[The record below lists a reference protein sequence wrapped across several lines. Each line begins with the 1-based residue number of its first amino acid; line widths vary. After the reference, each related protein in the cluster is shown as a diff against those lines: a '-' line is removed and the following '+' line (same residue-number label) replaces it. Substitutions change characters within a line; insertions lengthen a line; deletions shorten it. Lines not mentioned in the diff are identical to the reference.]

1 VKRITLLDAS
11 ALLAL
16 VLDERGADRIE
27 ALLESSAIHAVN
39 FAEVIAKL
47 LQKGI
52 PADEAGQVAEELAL
66 DVYEDFGSLQAVS
79 CGELHASTRPL
90 GLGLGD
96 CVCLTVA
103 AWRGMTAVTCDR
115 KWLDLQ
121 GRSLPGTSTRL
132 QVECVR

>member
-1 VKRITLLDAS
+1 MKRTALLDAS

-16 VLDERGADRIE
+16 VLDERGADRVE
-27 ALLESSAIHAVN
+27 AQLDSSAIHAVN
-39 FAEVIAKL
+39 LTEVITKL

-52 PADEAGQVAEELAL
+52 PAEEAGRVAEEMAL
-66 DVYEDFGSLQAVS
+66 DVYEEFGALQAVS

-115 KWLDLQ
+115 RWLDLK
-121 GRSLPGTSTRL
+121 GRSLPGTGTHL

>member
-1 VKRITLLDAS
+1 VTRVALLDAS

-16 VLDERGADRIE
+16 VLNERGADRVE
-27 ALLESSAIHAVN
+27 AMLDSAAIHAVN
-39 FAEVIAKL
+39 FAEVVTKL
-47 LQKGI
+47 LQKGV
-52 PADEAGQVAEELAL
+52 PAEEARRVAEEMAL
-66 DVYEDFGSLQAVS
+66 DIYEDFGALQAAS
-79 CGELHASTRPL
+79 CGELHASTRAL

-103 AWRGMTAVTCDR
+103 AWKGMTAVTCDR

-121 GRSLPGTSTRL
+121 GRSLPGTGTQL

>member
-1 VKRITLLDAS
+1 VTRIALLDAS

-16 VLDERGADRIE
+16 ILNERGADRVE
-27 ALLESSAIHAVN
+27 ALLDSAAIHAVN
-39 FAEVIAKL
+39 LAEVVAKL
-47 LQKGI
+47 LQKGV
-52 PADEAGQVAEELAL
+52 PADEAGRVAEEMAL
-66 DVYEDFGSLQAVS
+66 DVYEEFGVLQAAS
-79 CGELHASTRPL
+79 CGELHASARPL

-103 AWRGMTAVTCDR
+103 AWKGMTAVTCDR

-121 GRSLPGTSTRL
+121 GRSLPGTGTQL

>member
-1 VKRITLLDAS
+1 MKQIALLDAS

-16 VLDERGADRIE
+16 VLNERGADHVE
-27 ALLESSAIHAVN
+27 ALLDSAAIHAVN
-39 FAEVIAKL
+39 FAEVITKL
-47 LQKGI
+47 LQKGV
-52 PADEAGQVAEELAL
+52 PVEEAGRVAEEMAL
-66 DVYEDFGSLQAVS
+66 DVYEEFGALQAIS

-103 AWRGMTAVTCDR
+103 AWKGMTAVTCDR

-121 GRSLPGTSTRL
+121 GRSLRGTDTRL